1 MSYLMGRA
9 GGKTRHT
16 ILSWLISQLKDWN
29 SLSEKETVKVKS
41 EEYDYLEAEQPQLW
55 ERLVQGKQT
64 RSLGAKYSSVT

>member
-1 MSYLMGRA
+1 MSYLTGRA

-16 ILSWLISQLKDWN
+16 ILSWLISHWN

-64 RSLGAKYSSVT
+64 RSLGAK

>member
-1 MSYLMGRA
+1 MGRA

-16 ILSWLISQLKDWN
+16 ILSWLISHWN

-64 RSLGAKYSSVT
+64 RSLGAK